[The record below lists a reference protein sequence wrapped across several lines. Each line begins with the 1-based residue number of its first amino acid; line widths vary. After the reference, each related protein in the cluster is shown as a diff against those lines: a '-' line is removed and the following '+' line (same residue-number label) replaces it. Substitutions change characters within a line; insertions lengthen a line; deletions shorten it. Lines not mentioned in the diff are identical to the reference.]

1 MLEMLAIDV
10 FAAQS
15 QLQSFILNYIT
26 FSPILTNFNPNG
38 QFSVLF
44 LTLCKGSLNPGNHVV
59 VCVLLLLACSSFPSA
74 NYRIAHPSA
83 VPIRKCCSKPLLFVS
98 RKQHTTFS
106 RQLLTQN
113 DATYNK
119 RKNQL
124 RDQRPLSVTEMWVG
138 LQNCQC
144 KTWYFLTRL
153 FPYCNIFRNK
163 TIFEFKWV
171 ILPKVESYMS
181 CFVKIR

>member
-1 MLEMLAIDV
+1 MSFLMTLCSRWKSFDFIFFQDLWWRLLCDRSKYSFAQNARQFFCSRSLGWKIQNQILCSSSLGSKNLMLEMLAIDV

-15 QLQSFILNYIT
+15 QLQSFIFNYVT

-98 RKQHTTFS
+98 RK
-106 RQLLTQN
+106 
-113 DATYNK
+113 
-119 RKNQL
+119 
-124 RDQRPLSVTEMWVG
+124 
-138 LQNCQC
+138 
-144 KTWYFLTRL
+144 
-153 FPYCNIFRNK
+153 
-163 TIFEFKWV
+163 
-171 ILPKVESYMS
+171 
-181 CFVKIR
+181 